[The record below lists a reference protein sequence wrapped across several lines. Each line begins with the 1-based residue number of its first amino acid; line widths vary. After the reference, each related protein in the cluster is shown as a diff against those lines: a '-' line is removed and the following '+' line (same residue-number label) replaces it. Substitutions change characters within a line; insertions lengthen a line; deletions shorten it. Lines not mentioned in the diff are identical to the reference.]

1 MDAHWPYHTEASLQS
16 PADYAGAWRDMV
28 LMHGAYHEHHPGAD
42 VMERVLG
49 MYDEAIAFVDQQI
62 GRLLATLDAMD
73 VRDQT
78 LVAITADHG
87 EEFFEHGRWQH
98 GASRKMYDELLRV
111 PLIVEIPGQPGR
123 VDIPQQVALLDL
135 PVTILDAVGLP
146 SDPRMEGKSLL
157 SARAGQPD
165 PARGVVISEMVA
177 LEGLCVALRTEAYKY
192 VYVEQEPHRRE
203 LYDLEADPEERDNLY
218 GTRPTVERAFQEILD
233 KHLEQGKRTGSRGE
247 DGQWLHDDEVVR
259 RLRALGY
266 ID

>member
-1 MDAHWPYHTEASLQS
+1 
-16 PADYAGAWRDMV
+16 
-28 LMHGAYHEHHPGAD
+28 MHGAYHEHHPGAD

-247 DGQWLHDDEVVR
+247 DGQWMHDDEVVR